1 MSNDQPVPSPVE
13 PVVPAAAAAPDAPAA
28 PLAPASIALD
38 PGADPS
44 SWTPV
49 EAPGPRCPW
58 CSAALPA
65 GDLQNCPGCR
75 AQLAGNGNAA
85 LPGLTEVQPAQKGA
99 PLETVRRNRLLAW
112 ISGEVLDDQIT
123 PANTPAAAEA
133 IAPPSADVRR
143 EILRLQLR
151 AAGIEVPVAP
161 GPEAASGAPAIDA
174 AHAEPP
180 TDTDREST
188 AA

>member
-13 PVVPAAAAAPDAPAA
+13 PVASAAAPVTDAPAA
-28 PLAPASIALD
+28 PTALD
-38 PGADPS
+38 PAADPS

-58 CSAALPA
+58 CSAVLAV
-65 GDLQNCPGCR
+65 GDLQNCPSCR
-75 AQLAGNGNAA
+75 AQLTGNADTA
-85 LPGLTEVQPAQKGA
+85 LPGLTEVQPVQKSA
-99 PLETVRRNRLLAW
+99 PLEAVKRNRLLAW

-123 PANTPAAAEA
+123 PANMPAAAEA

-143 EILRLQLR
+143 EIMRLQLQ
-151 AAGIEVPVAP
+151 AAGIQVPVAP
-161 GPEAASGAPAIDA
+161 GAEVAATAPAIDA
-174 AHAEPP
+174 AAAEPP
-180 TDTDREST
+180 TGTDREST